1 MGDEETLAMNGTTYL
16 RLEDAATLLGFE
28 NVEEMLN
35 GYSIQIVSDT
45 PDGQILLGKP
55 VKLRD
60 LINVRPK
67 NVKRSGPFDL
77 QGGLSED
84 DVMKEIFKDTYAKSL
99 ITRSVKWADSI
110 NTAFNVSS

>member
-1 MGDEETLAMNGTTYL
+1 MNGTTYL

-67 NVKRSGPFDL
+67 SVKRSGPFDL
-77 QGGLSED
+77 QQQGGLSED
-84 DVMKEIFKDTYAKSL
+84 DVMKEIFKDTYQKGL